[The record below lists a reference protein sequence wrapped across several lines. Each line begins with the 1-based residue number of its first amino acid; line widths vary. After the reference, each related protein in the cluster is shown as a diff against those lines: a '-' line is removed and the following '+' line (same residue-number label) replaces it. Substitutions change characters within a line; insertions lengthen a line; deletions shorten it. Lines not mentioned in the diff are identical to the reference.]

1 MQNFR
6 LFAASAAIVIACP
19 ASAATIVSQL
29 GSSASF
35 AAPAGG
41 TVINF
46 DDTLPIG
53 FTLANTNA
61 SIVQGSTSN
70 YAEPAAS
77 DGSRYLAILGNGTST
92 LQSSTS
98 YDSVSFYIGS
108 IDAYNRIDVLSTTGA
123 VIQSFAGSLFGGSTD
138 GDQDWPF
145 NNRRVTITRAIGD
158 AAIGGIRFA
167 STGNSA
173 EVDNVVFAVPEP
185 VTWGLM
191 LVGFGMVAGAAR
203 YRRRGT
209 KVAFG

>member
-1 MQNFR
+1 MHNFR
-6 LFAASAAIVIACP
+6 LLAALAAIMIACP

-35 AAPAGG
+35 AAPASG

-46 DDTLPIG
+46 DDTLPTG
-53 FTLANTNA
+53 FTLVNTNA
-61 SIVQGSTSN
+61 SIVQGNTSN

-77 DGSRYLAILGNGTST
+77 DGSRYLAILGNGSST
-92 LQSSTS
+92 LQSSAS

-108 IDAYNRIDVLSTTGA
+108 IDAYNRVDLLSTTGA

-185 VTWGLM
+185 ATWGM
-191 LVGFGMVAGAAR
+191 ILVGFGMIGGATR
-203 YRRRGT
+203 YRRRVT
-209 KVAFG
+209 KAAYT